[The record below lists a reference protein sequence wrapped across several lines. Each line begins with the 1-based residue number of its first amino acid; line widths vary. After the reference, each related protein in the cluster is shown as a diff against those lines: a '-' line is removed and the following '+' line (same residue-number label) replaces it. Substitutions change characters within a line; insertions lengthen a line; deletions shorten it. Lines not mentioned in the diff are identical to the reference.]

1 MENKG
6 KISAAIA
13 AAALAC
19 CLPFIQLHEG
29 ESLKSYE
36 DVVGVWTICHGITK
50 GIKPGM
56 TKTEAECDEL
66 TRNTLAQ
73 YMDQVAD
80 LLKIDYTPE
89 MLAAHT
95 SFAYNIGMGGY
106 QRSSALRL
114 TNQGHLKEGC
124 QAMMIWHTA
133 GGKDCR
139 VRSNNCY
146 GVVTRRQDEI
156 SLCIAGIK
164 P

>member
-1 MENKG
+1 MGNKG
-6 KISAAIA
+6 KISAAIIT
-13 AAALAC
+13 AALAC
-19 CLPFIQLHEG
+19 CLPFIQTHEG
-29 ESLKSYE
+29 ESLSSYE
-36 DVVGVWTICHGITK
+36 DVVGVWTICHGITRD
-50 GIKPGM
+50 IKPGM
-56 TKTEAECDEL
+56 MKTEAECDDL

-73 YMDQVAD
+73 YMGQVAD
-80 LLKIDYTPE
+80 LLKVDYTAE

-95 SFAYNIGMGGY
+95 SFAYNIGVSGY

-114 TNQGHLKEGC
+114 TNQGHFKEGC

-156 SLCIAGIK
+156 SLCLAGIK